1 MEVGTRVS
9 IAATGALL
17 AFTAAAERV
26 AAHPHVWIDA
36 VVTFVFAD
44 GQLVGLRHHWKFDE
58 FFGSFVI
65 EEHDVNR
72 VLLAGMMLVAA
83 IAAGMAIT
91 VGGLGIVSVVA
102 RRAVAGRIAAGTD
115 RQGRFAIAMD
125 YAGAL
130 AITALGGGLF
140 LAAW

>member
-17 AFTAAAERV
+17 AFMGGAEPV
-26 AAHPHVWIDA
+26 GAHPHIWVDA
-36 VVTFVFAD
+36 VVSFLFED
-44 GQLVGLRHHWKFDE
+44 GRLVGLRHHWKFDE

-91 VGGLGIVSVVA
+91 MGGLGTVSVVA
-102 RRAVAGRIAAGTD
+102 CRAVAGRIAAGAD
-115 RQGRFAIAMD
+115 REGRFAIAMD